1 MRFLYFFLLSLKEF
15 LRQPMYV
22 LSSLLF
28 PAMFFWFF
36 GVPNAKDSAGAML
49 LMGSFAGF
57 GVLGVVLF
65 QLAVQTSQEQC
76 SPWLTYVKTLPMGTA
91 QFVLAKVGASFVL
104 SLFAAGAVV
113 LVALQQTPIN
123 TQGFRWFLFIISLLL
138 GGVPFAL
145 LGLMI
150 GFLVKGKAVLPV
162 ANLLYLPL
170 SFAGGLWLPPSALP
184 KVIQN
189 ISEYLPTRM
198 YGEIIWAV
206 MFNKEMSSASVKG
219 LGLYSL
225 IFMVGFVWV
234 VSGGRLQWQSL
245 LIPESLR
252 FRKRSPLRD

>member
-22 LSSLLF
+22 LSSLVF

-36 GVPNAKDSAGAML
+36 GVPNAKDPAGAML

-65 QLAVQTSQEQC
+65 QLAVHTSQEQC
-76 SPWLTYVKTLPMGTA
+76 SPWLTYMKTLPMGTA
-91 QFVLAKVGASFVL
+91 QFVVAKVGASFVL

-113 LVALQQTPIN
+113 LVAIQLTPIDV
-123 TQGFRWFLFIISLLL
+123 QGFHWFSFVISLLL

-145 LGLMI
+145 LGLLI

-184 KVIQN
+184 KVVQN
-189 ISEYLPTRM
+189 FSEYLPTRM
-198 YGEIIWAV
+198 YGEVIWAV
-206 MFNKEMSSASVKG
+206 MFNKEIASASVKG
-219 LGLYSL
+219 LFIYSF
-225 IFMVGFVWV
+225 IFMLGFTWIL
-234 VSGGRLQWQSL
+234 SG
-245 LIPESLR
+245 PR
-252 FRKRSPLRD
+252 FKKISMVRSNLRD